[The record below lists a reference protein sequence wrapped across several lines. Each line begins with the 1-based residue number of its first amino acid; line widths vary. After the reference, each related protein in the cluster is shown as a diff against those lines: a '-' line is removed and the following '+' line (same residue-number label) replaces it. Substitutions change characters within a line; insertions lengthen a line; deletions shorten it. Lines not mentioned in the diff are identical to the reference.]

1 MALTKMMS
9 NFIKSEST
17 PGILLLFAAI
27 LAVII
32 NNSNYS
38 NFYNGIFSFKIPV
51 DLSFIAIYKNLTI
64 KDWINDALMAIFF
77 LFVGLELKR
86 EVITGE
92 LSTRSRIILP
102 SAAACAGILVPA
114 LLYTY
119 FNINNKVYMQGWAI
133 PTATDIAFAIG
144 VLNLFGNRVS
154 TSLKVFLVALAVI
167 DDLVAILIIAFFYSD
182 NIDLYYIAMSCVVA
196 CILFTFN
203 RLRIANLKYYL
214 FFGVLL
220 WVFVLKSGIHST
232 VAGVMLALFIPIIIK
247 HNKKDK
253 SPLHIMEHKLH
264 NPVNY
269 IILPIFAFANS
280 GVSFAGMSIDVLT
293 SPIVLGI
300 FCGLFFGKQI
310 GVFGVVYIL
319 DKLNICSLS
328 KQTTWLEIYGVALLT
343 GIGFTMSLFI
353 GNLAF
358 YDNPM
363 LSNEIIL
370 GVLMASLCS
379 GILGF
384 LMIFWSLKKKE
395 KKSKVNI

>member
-17 PGILLLFAAI
+17 PGVLLLFSAI

-32 NNSNYS
+32 NNSSYS
-38 NFYNGIFSFKIPV
+38 DFYNNVFSFEVPV
-51 DLSFIAIYKNLTI
+51 DLSIIAIYKNLTI
-64 KDWINDALMAIFF
+64 KDWINDALMAVFF

-114 LLYTY
+114 ILYIY
-119 FNINNKVYMQGWAI
+119 FNINNKIYMQGWAI

-154 TSLKVFLVALAVI
+154 TSLKIFLVALAVI

-182 NIDLYYIAMSCVVA
+182 NIDLYYIGMSCIVA

-232 VAGVMLALFIPIIIK
+232 VAGVLLALFIPIIVK

-280 GVSFAGMSIDVLT
+280 GVSFAGMSLDVLM

-300 FCGLFFGKQI
+300 FCGLFLKANRGFGA
-310 GVFGVVYIL
+310 VYLL

-343 GIGFTMSLFI
+343 GNWFYYEFI
-353 GNLAF
+353 YWKF
-358 YDNPM
+358 
-363 LSNEIIL
+363 SIL
-370 GVLMASLCS
+370 
-379 GILGF
+379 
-384 LMIFWSLKKKE
+384 
-395 KKSKVNI
+395 